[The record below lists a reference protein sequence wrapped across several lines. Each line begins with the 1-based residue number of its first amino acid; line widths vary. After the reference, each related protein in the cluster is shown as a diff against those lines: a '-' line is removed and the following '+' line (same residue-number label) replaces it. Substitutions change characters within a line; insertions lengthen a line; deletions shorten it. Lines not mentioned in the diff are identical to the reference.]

1 VSSLFGRAAP
11 PNRISEVTRR
21 NILDAL
27 LLRPDAFYGR
37 LDEVTFLGRVWD
49 LGAMPSTDYRE
60 SSLEADL
67 RRHIGWGDY
76 NDSEVLYGKVNIG
89 RCPDE
94 QFGRFLAECIHP
106 LVRNDERV
114 AAELL
119 ALFNEHL
126 AEDGFVLVETSR
138 ISNRPI
144 YEMAEIGSPVAVQ
157 AQRYDVALS
166 FAGEDRGYVD
176 EVAERLHEEGV
187 NVFYDRFE
195 EANLW
200 GRDLTE
206 AFDEVFLHG
215 ARFVVM
221 FLSRA
226 YGAKV
231 WPTYERRVPVEAAM
245 TRKEAYIL
253 PVRFGDTDIPSIRNR
268 SPVSMRARDRRKSW
282 WSLSCDRSR
291 ALKGLRL

>member
-1 VSSLFGRAAP
+1 MPA
-11 PNRISEVTRR
+11 
-21 NILDAL
+21 

-67 RRHIGWGDY
+67 RRHIAWGDY

-166 FAGEDRGYVD
+166 FAGEDRETTSTRSRSGY
-176 EVAERLHEEGV
+176 A
-187 NVFYDRFE
+187 
-195 EANLW
+195 
-200 GRDLTE
+200 
-206 AFDEVFLHG
+206 
-215 ARFVVM
+215 
-221 FLSRA
+221 
-226 YGAKV
+226 
-231 WPTYERRVPVEAAM
+231 RRVSTSSTIAS
-245 TRKEAYIL
+245 RKRIYGVGI
-253 PVRFGDTDIPSIRNR
+253 
-268 SPVSMRARDRRKSW
+268 SPRHSMRFFFTARASP
-282 WSLSCDRSR
+282 
-291 ALKGLRL
+291 

>member
-1 VSSLFGRAAP
+1 
-11 PNRISEVTRR
+11 
-21 NILDAL
+21 
-27 LLRPDAFYGR
+27 
-37 LDEVTFLGRVWD
+37 
-49 LGAMPSTDYRE
+49 MPSTDYRE

-67 RRHIGWGDY
+67 RRHIAWGDY

-144 YEMAEIGSPVAVQ
+144 YEMAEIGSPVVVQ

-176 EVAERLHEEGV
+176 EVAERLHDKGV

-206 AFDEVFLHG
+206 AFDEIFLHG

-221 FLSRA
+221 FLSHA
-226 YGAKV
+226 YGVKV
-231 WPTYERRVPVEAAM
+231 WPTYERRAAVEAAM
-245 TRKEAYIL
+245 TRNEAYIL
-253 PVRFGDTDIPSIRNR
+253 PVRFDDTDIPGIRNTVAYVDARQR
-268 SPVSMRARDRRKSW
+268 SPQELVQLILRR
-282 WSLSCDRSR
+282 LGRS
-291 ALKGLRL
+291 